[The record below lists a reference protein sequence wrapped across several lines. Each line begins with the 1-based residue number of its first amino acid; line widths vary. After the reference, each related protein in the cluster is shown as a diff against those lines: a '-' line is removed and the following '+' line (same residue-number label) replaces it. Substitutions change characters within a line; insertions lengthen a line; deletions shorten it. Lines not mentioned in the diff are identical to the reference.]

1 MKRLNV
7 QDEIFNVNEKR
18 FQEPEPA
25 ALSPGPEATEIT
37 IWIQK
42 KEAYRVYDRFDED
55 EITVLPTGDFMIR
68 MRSVP
73 DDWVYG
79 MILSFGPSAKVVA
92 PMEIKE
98 EIRRRI
104 QEMEKLYDK

>member
-1 MKRLNV
+1 
-7 QDEIFNVNEKR
+7 
-18 FQEPEPA
+18 
-25 ALSPGPEATEIT
+25 
-37 IWIQK
+37 
-42 KEAYRVYDRFDED
+42 
-55 EITVLPTGDFMIR
+55 MIR